1 MSVKSLKAHLFT
13 DVSSA
18 ATHIFG
24 NNSEA
29 NQVYVYLYVAQQGSG
44 AMSALTVQPKIVF
57 ESASSGGPTLPADA
71 SFPLPEESIGT
82 ADSSSLVDVEVY
94 ARRYKFSDVDDFI
107 TGSAGSQV
115 GALPVI
121 QFPWDGTRGQLS
133 LTLTGT
139 AAVADE
145 DYVYAIVEFAHVS

>member
-1 MSVKSLKAHLFT
+1 MGVLSLKAHRFT

-18 ATHIFG
+18 STKIFG
-24 NNSEA
+24 NHGEA

-44 AMSALTVQPKIVF
+44 AMTALTVQPKIVF
-57 ESASSGGPTLPADA
+57 ESSSSGGPTLPVDA

-82 ADSSSLVDVEVY
+82 ADANSLIDVEVY

-107 TGSAGSQV
+107 AGSAGSQV
-115 GALPVI
+115 GALPTI

-139 AAVADE
+139 SAVANQDMI
-145 DYVYAIVEFAHVS
+145 YAVVEFAKV